1 MKQFK
6 VIFLGLLILL
16 GIGILTGCE
25 TLVKAESFSNAY
37 ITIDINPSIEII
49 TDEEG
54 LVVQVNALNEDADV
68 LLTDTDFSGKTVE
81 ETIAEILELAKEY
94 GYLDIESENA
104 IVVTYLTDEE
114 EKTSRLENKLMNLIK
129 RQARRKK
136 LQLAVYAASK
146 SEVDEE
152 TKELASEFNV
162 SVGKMRLIL
171 ISQELNPDL
180 TLEEASGMSIKELTR
195 IIIEARKELWEL
207 VKKEERDAYL
217 LLKKVLHDNLFFKKV
232 ELLNQA
238 IQKTTDEE
246 FGEILMETEMS
257 VQEVKDIYNAYYEE
271 LVDLNDSVNK
281 EEIEDIIN
289 SDEEVQKLI
298 QEKKE
303 LEREILELL
312 KTTITTREKIN
323 REELKRLRN
332 ELSKVLTNLN
342 SRIRVILNVELPEL
356 EIKYTFRVIDDNV
369 ELGFDLSNEYRKIRA
384 KYVEIYAEKR
394 VSMEKLE
401 EHFITKIK
409 PTLNDLVDNVQDQ
422 LQERKEELKQHYVDI
437 REELKSLRD
446 MIKDKIRDIKK
457 RK

>member
-162 SVGKMRLIL
+162 NVGKMRLIL
-171 ISQELNPDL
+171 IAQELNPDL

-195 IIIEARKELWEL
+195 IIIEARKELREL

-409 PTLNDLVDNVQDQ
+409 PTLNDLVDNLQDQ

-446 MIKDKIRDIKK
+446 MIKDKTRDIKK
-457 RK
+457 SK